1 MEWKLLFESIETI
14 LDKKYL
20 LSRRFRMLISKLGMS
35 KVWESAIECAKNER
49 AIVTITNNWGENT
62 DSWVAFQKSI
72 LYLHQ
77 HLSIKEVI
85 FFISSILED
94 YFNYS
99 HKSFSTIEIKECL
112 SILGATEKDLTEL
125 DSIFSYVTLEFD
137 NMDNIISNFDDV
149 NEFYL
154 KMKDSYFN
162 KNYRGTN
169 TYAYTLLEGIFK
181 GYLNHFRIEYERN
194 DELRKLAKKV
204 KQDIKD
210 NCRVNELIEPALNQM
225 SGIIEIIDV
234 CRNRASDSHCDSQS
248 DMIMSSFIKD
258 IAISVS
264 NMILHIVKEDNNS
277 VSGLV
282 YR

>member
-1 MEWKLLFESIETI
+1 MELKLLFESIETI

-20 LSRRFRMLISKLGMS
+20 LSRRFKILISKLGMS

-49 AIVTITNNWGENT
+49 AIVIISDNWSEYTDNWG
-62 DSWVAFQKSI
+62 ALQKSI

-77 HLSIKEVI
+77 YFSVKEVI

-112 SILGATEKDLTEL
+112 SILGATEEDLAEL
-125 DSIFSYVTLEFD
+125 DSIFSHVTLEFND
-137 NMDNIISNFDDV
+137 MDNVISNFDDV

-154 KMKDSYFN
+154 KMKDSHFN

-169 TYAYTLLEGIFK
+169 TYAYTLLEGVLK
-181 GYLNHFRIEYERN
+181 GYLIYFEVSYERN

-210 NCRVNELIEPALNQM
+210 NRRVNELIEPALNQM
-225 SGIIEIIDV
+225 TGIIETIDV

-258 IAISVS
+258 VAISVS
-264 NMILHIVKEDNNS
+264 NMILLIVNEDKNN
-277 VSGLV
+277 
-282 YR
+282 RT